1 MSTDTLRALLEDAF
15 PGGEIDVLDRT
26 GGGDHFH
33 VTVSSDVFDGLS
45 LVEQHRLVNR
55 ALAAPLADGTIHEL
69 RITTKGTRMT
79 LRDQIKQVI
88 DDEPVAIFMKGTP
101 ERPACG
107 NSLRA
112 LQALWQA
119 GAPITAV
126 DVLPDPQIRQELSA
140 LTDWPTIPQVF
151 VNGELLGGAD
161 ITEELFA
168 SGDLGRKLDDAL
180 GAERE
185 QVVKTVAVAATT
197 A

>member
-1 MSTDTLRALLEDAF
+1 MTVGSSTFE
-15 PGGEIDVLDRT
+15 
-26 GGGDHFH
+26 
-33 VTVSSDVFDGLS
+33 GLS

-55 ALAAPLADGTIHEL
+55 ALAGPLADGTIHEL
-69 RITTKGTRMT
+69 RITTKGTIMT
-79 LRDQIKQVI
+79 LRDQIQQVI

-112 LQALWQA
+112 LQALSGA

-126 DVLPDPQIRQELSA
+126 DILPDPRIRQELSA

-151 VNGELLGGAD
+151 VKGELIGGAD

-168 SGDLGRKLDDAL
+168 SGELGRKLDEAL
-180 GAERE
+180 GADRE
-185 QVVKTVAVAATT
+185 QVVKTIVLAATP